1 MCRPE
6 VSTRPRHAVL
16 CAVLSCF
23 TLCCALCGEAWCRLT
38 NNPFA
43 CGVAQS
49 KGPYSSRPIKVQGF
63 DGPLTK
69 NRVRDMACGPTY
81 NIACCEGG
89 VTYSWGSAW
98 AGCLGLGDTKSTKIV
113 VSPTQMEALRGQKI
127 VQLAGGQSHVLALT
141 DSCNVWAWGSA
152 EFGKLGLG
160 DVSQLP
166 SDSDGVPLAK
176 VRLRLLLCVHGRG
189 GADMSGVC
197 RAHPCSASHAP

>member
-1 MCRPE
+1 
-6 VSTRPRHAVL
+6 
-16 CAVLSCF
+16 
-23 TLCCALCGEAWCRLT
+23 
-38 NNPFA
+38 
-43 CGVAQS
+43 
-49 KGPYSSRPIKVQGF
+49 
-63 DGPLTK
+63 
-69 NRVRDMACGPTY
+69 MACGPTY

-176 VRLRLLLCVHGRG
+176 VRLRLLLCVHGGG

>member
-1 MCRPE
+1 MCVYYPHTRTRVARAHTHTHRPY
-6 VSTRPRHAVL
+6 TA
-16 CAVLSCF
+16 
-23 TLCCALCGEAWCRLT
+23 
-38 NNPFA
+38 
-43 CGVAQS
+43 
-49 KGPYSSRPIKVQGF
+49 RPIKVEGF

-69 NRVRDMACGPTY
+69 NRVRDVACGPTF

-98 AGCLGLGDTKSTKIV
+98 AGCLGMGETKSTKTV
-113 VSPTQMEALRGQKI
+113 ATPTQMEALRGQKI

-166 SDSDGVPLAK
+166 SDSDGLIHAPLPMHVEDLHRKHVVQVLLYLLTPQA
-176 VRLRLLLCVHGRG
+176 RGADRSGGDALNGCDARRCSLLLG
-189 GADMSGVC
+189 
-197 RAHPCSASHAP
+197 